1 VGSIVLMSTV
11 HAAARIVGRSSIVV
25 AVLAITLSGCSAVGS
40 VGGGATTSAQLEDT
54 EAAATTAP
62 SAAPTTV
69 PEGCPAT
76 ADSVPDGAAIAEIA
90 DVDGDGEND
99 TQWYSEATVPFV
111 YGITTASGAT
121 ITLPDTLAG
130 PNTHSG
136 WTAEL
141 HNGVV
146 VTVIDD
152 GRGAA
157 LHALVDCDFVT
168 PIGVD
173 ARPYTFDM
181 QNSRGFGTGVGCL
194 EVDGGLELNG
204 LQVIEDSDDSY
215 SLMATGITVSTDGLT
230 AMNGYTAVE
239 ASLRADDRR
248 VALARTSTCA
258 DTPIVSTS
266 GH

>member
-1 VGSIVLMSTV
+1 MLMSTV
-11 HAAARIVGRSSIVV
+11 HAAARIVGRSSVVV
-25 AVLAITLSGCSAVGS
+25 AVLAITLSGCSAIGAA
-40 VGGGATTSAQLEDT
+40 GGASASAQLEDT
-54 EAAATTAP
+54 EAAATASPTEE
-62 SAAPTTV
+62 PTTA

-76 ADSVPDGAAIAEIA
+76 TDSVPDDAVTAKID
-90 DVDGDGEND
+90 DVDGDGESD
-99 TQWYSEATVPFV
+99 TEWYSEATVPFV

-121 ITLPDTLAG
+121 ITLTDTLPG

-136 WTAEL
+136 WTAQL

-181 QNSRGFGTGVGCL
+181 QNLRGFGTGVGCL
-194 EVDGGLELNG
+194 EVEGGLELNG
-204 LQVIEDSDDSY
+204 LQLTENKDETF

-239 ASLRADDRR
+239 ESLPENDPR
-248 VALARTSTCA
+248 VDLARASSCD